1 MNNWGKA
8 SMAVLFIFLVA
19 GGLLFLSHTGAVSN
33 SLWQAFVIA
42 LAVSL
47 LLGPLVI
54 PWLKRLKFGQNVRS
68 DGPSRHLQKAGT
80 PTMGGLIFLTGILAA
95 GLLTGRGQPDLLV
108 VLIIVVGFGFIGFL
122 DDYIKV
128 VLKRSLGLRARE
140 KLLGQVLLAAGLA
153 FWAVFTADRGTA
165 LTLPFYGF
173 LTPGG
178 IQLDLGWWPF
188 LIFTV
193 LVVVGFSNAVN
204 LTDGLDGLAAGV
216 SILAALAMIPVAL
229 AVDKTGVAVSM
240 AALCGACTGF
250 LFYNRHPARVFMGDT
265 GSLALGGGLGAAAVI
280 TGRELVLVIIGGIF
294 VIEALSVIIQ
304 VISFQTTGRR
314 VFRMSPLHHHFELGG
329 WEENRVVLTFW
340 AVTLL
345 LAALGLAGL
354 YGL

>member
-165 LTLPFYGF
+165 LTLPFSGF

-178 IQLDLGWWPF
+178 FNWIW
-188 LIFTV
+188 
-193 LVVVGFSNAVN
+193 A
-204 LTDGLDGLAAGV
+204 
-216 SILAALAMIPVAL
+216 
-229 AVDKTGVAVSM
+229 
-240 AALCGACTGF
+240 
-250 LFYNRHPARVFMGDT
+250 
-265 GSLALGGGLGAAAVI
+265 GGL
-280 TGRELVLVIIGGIF
+280 F
-294 VIEALSVIIQ
+294 
-304 VISFQTTGRR
+304 
-314 VFRMSPLHHHFELGG
+314 
-329 WEENRVVLTFW
+329 
-340 AVTLL
+340 
-345 LAALGLAGL
+345 
-354 YGL
+354 